1 MAEQETKMAKF
12 AGKKNRYRFNN
23 RGNQTT
29 KTNYK
34 SKVTEL
40 EDEVFEES
48 FLFLSENR
56 ADAL

>member
-23 RGNQTT
+23 QGRNQTT

-40 EDEVFEES
+40 EATQQS
-48 FLFLSENR
+48 S
-56 ADAL
+56 ASC

>member
-1 MAEQETKMAKF
+1 MTKQETKTAKF

-23 RGNQTT
+23 QGNQTT

-40 EDEVFEES
+40 ED
-48 FLFLSENR
+48 
-56 ADAL
+56 